1 MSGNLPPGTTP
12 ADVDAAMAP
21 PTEQVARGS
30 VDIGVEIET
39 SSNYDREEIET
50 QMIEAIRE
58 ELDLEGDGPAVEVVN
73 AEAVEVVE
81 K

>member
-1 MSGNLPPGTTP
+1 MSGNLPPGTTH

-39 SSNYDREEIET
+39 SSNYDREEIEA
-50 QMIEAIRE
+50 QMMAAVREA
-58 ELDLEGDGPAVEVVN
+58 LDDADDRVVQVVN

>member
-12 ADVDAAMAP
+12 ADVDAAMEP

-30 VDIGVEIET
+30 VDVGVEIET
-39 SSNYDREEIET
+39 SSNYDTDEIEK
-50 QMIEAIRE
+50 QMMAAVREA
-58 ELDLEGDGPAVEVVN
+58 LDEADDRVVQVVN